1 MMWRLFG
8 ALFFKTLL
16 GFSPLEVFARNWTT
30 ADGKT
35 LNAEIVSYKGGIL
48 ILKKDEREKV
58 LYSIK

>member
-8 ALFFKTLL
+8 TLFLGTLL

-35 LNAEIVSYKGGIL
+35 LDAEIVSYKGGIL
-48 ILKKDEREKV
+48 ILKKDEGGKF
-58 LYSIK
+58 SIR